1 MLGRTRR
8 SGSLAGGA
16 AAAEAAVIVV
26 VVLVMLVL
34 VLVLVGVEL
43 TTYRLPRTTH
53 HPPPITYHL
62 PPTTH
67 CYFAP
72 CARHHTGCVRSS
84 TAPTPTC
91 DYCAPPRIA
100 PTGRPG

>member
-43 TTYRLPRTTH
+43 TTYRLPRTT
-53 HPPPITYHL
+53 YHL
-62 PPTTH
+62 PPTTYH
-67 CYFAP
+67 LPRTATSLTAHVITQAACGARLMLSYSCY
-72 CARHHTGCVRSS
+72 HTGYHTDNMSICVDS
-84 TAPTPTC
+84 
-91 DYCAPPRIA
+91 
-100 PTGRPG
+100 